1 MPSKELNYNLLL
13 LNHLSN
19 ISSMSSQIMGD
30 QIMGEGKFIRS
41 TEKQKDT
48 AFNWAVNILAAI
60 IPDEIRDNDFDE
72 KINKLKEDNKE
83 RDVKF
88 NIDFLQIL
96 INLLARKGYLVE
108 RTLIA
113 DFVRNERKREGK
125 IIPKEVFEK

>member
-1 MPSKELNYNLLL
+1 
-13 LNHLSN
+13 
-19 ISSMSSQIMGD
+19 MGD

>member
-1 MPSKELNYNLLL
+1 MYTPSKELNYNMLL

-60 IPDEIRDNDFDE
+60 IPDEIRDEDFE
-72 KINKLKEDNKE
+72 GKVKKLKEDGKE
-83 RDVKF
+83 RDVKY

-96 INLLARKGYLVE
+96 INLLARKGYLIE
-108 RTLIA
+108 KTLIA
-113 DFVRNERKREGK
+113 DFVRKERKEEIK
-125 IIPKEVFEK
+125 PKAVFEK

>member
-1 MPSKELNYNLLL
+1 MYTPSKELNYNMLL

-60 IPDEIRDNDFDE
+60 IPDEIRDKDFDD
-72 KINKLKEDNKE
+72 KIKNLKKDNKE
-83 RDVKF
+83 RDVKY
-88 NIDFLQIL
+88 NIDFLQVL
-96 INLLARKGYLVE
+96 INLLARKGYLE
-108 RTLIA
+108 GKTLIA
-113 DFVRNERKREGK
+113 DFVRDERKGEIK
-125 IIPKEVFEK
+125 PNVVFEK